1 VPTMKRTFA
10 LLTLV
15 VALIATAPVLPASA
29 AKRTTKKAVVAT
41 TTKRLPPVRIPPMA
55 AADVPAFCK
64 LATDTKAALTELK
77 LKKQQLGSKTP
88 STIYKQEIEL
98 DKVLAKKSPKA
109 LAPDFAEIESYLGLF
124 VKLAD
129 AKDATVLGKISE
141 QMGSDQVLAD
151 YLDSTIRIEGFM
163 RRTCGFPVGV

>member
-1 VPTMKRTFA
+1 VPTVKQTFA
-10 LLTLV
+10 LLMVLV
-15 VALIATAPVLPASA
+15 AFAVTTPGQRAEA
-29 AKRTTKKAVVAT
+29 AKRTTKKAVVST

-55 AADVPAFCK
+55 AADIPAFCK

-109 LAPDFAEIESYLGLF
+109 LAPDFEEIESYIGLF

-151 YLDSTIRIEGFM
+151 YLDATIRIEGFM
-163 RRTCGFPVGV
+163 RRTCGA

>member
-1 VPTMKRTFA
+1 MNCRRTFA

-15 VALIATAPVLPASA
+15 VAVAAGGPCESASA
-29 AKRTTKKAVVAT
+29 AKRTTKKAIVTT
-41 TTKRLPPVRIPPMA
+41 TTKLLPPVRIPPMA
-55 AADVPAFCK
+55 AADIPAFCK

-88 STIYKQEIEL
+88 SSIYRQEIEL

-109 LAPDFAEIESYLGLF
+109 LAPDFTEIESYLALF
-124 VKLAD
+124 VKLAE
-129 AKDATVLGKISE
+129 AKGATVLGKISE
-141 QMGSDQVLAD
+141 QMGSDQVLTD
-151 YLDSTIRIEGFM
+151 YLDATIRIEGFM